1 MPRVPVPVP
10 VLVLV
15 LVLVAACTPPGWGK
29 PLPDAASPDGTSSIA
44 DAAID
49 GAATCDH
56 AFRLEGHAGSSS
68 VWLTG
73 DFISWAGN
81 PASGAIQLALG
92 GDGAWTGSYSFTA
105 GPHQYKFIVD
115 TNQWITDPTNPDQ
128 VDDGLGGKNSLYTCT
143 P

>member
-1 MPRVPVPVP
+1 MRFALM
-10 VLVLV
+10 LVGLV
-15 LVLVAACTPPGWGK
+15 ACTPPGWGK
-29 PLPDAASPDGTSSIA
+29 PLPDAAAGDGTSPPI

-49 GAATCDH
+49 GAATCDR
-56 AFRLEGHAGSSS
+56 AFRLEGHATASS

-73 DFISWAGN
+73 DFLSWAGN

-92 GDGAWTGSYSFTA
+92 ADGAWTASYTFTA

-115 TNQWITDPTNPDQ
+115 QSQWITDPTNPDQ